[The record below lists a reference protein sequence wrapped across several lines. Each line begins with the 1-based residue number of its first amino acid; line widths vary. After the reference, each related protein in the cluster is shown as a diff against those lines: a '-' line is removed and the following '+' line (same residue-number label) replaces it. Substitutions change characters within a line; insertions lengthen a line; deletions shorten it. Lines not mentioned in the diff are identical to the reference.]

1 MNHQMFD
8 KMTIKELQNL
18 FHAGNVSAELLEYC
32 QSDSR
37 KGVQRLWKQYQRVLA
52 EHQRI
57 DALYRYEYEAQKE
70 GCQYIAGVDEAGRGP
85 LAGPVVVAAVI
96 LPIGTFIEK
105 LNDSKKV
112 SPKNRDILFE
122 EIFQKATAVHCSV
135 IEADVIDRINIYQAT
150 MNGMYESILA
160 LDPLP
165 QKVLIDAVK
174 LDQLKI
180 PSLSIIKGDA
190 KSASIAAA
198 SIIAK
203 VTRDRLMLQYD
214 EQYPEYG
221 FAQHKGYGTAEHIAA
236 LRKYGPCSIHRKSF
250 EPVTSMI
257 KGEII

>member
-1 MNHQMFD
+1 MFD

-37 KGVQRLWKQYQRVLA
+37 QGVQRLWKQYQRVLA

-122 EIFQKATAVHCSV
+122 EIFQKATAGYPAG
-135 IEADVIDRINIYQAT
+135 ADHDGQSGACRDGGGLHFEWSGAYIW
-150 MNGMYESILA
+150 
-160 LDPLP
+160 
-165 QKVLIDAVK
+165 
-174 LDQLKI
+174 QL
-180 PSLSIIKGDA
+180 
-190 KSASIAAA
+190 
-198 SIIAK
+198 
-203 VTRDRLMLQYD
+203 VCH
-214 EQYPEYG
+214 
-221 FAQHKGYGTAEHIAA
+221 HKANLY
-236 LRKYGPCSIHRKSF
+236 
-250 EPVTSMI
+250 
-257 KGEII
+257 